1 VEGTIIY
8 PTIKKI
14 WALGCSGKEKRELL
28 SSRWKTKGLML
39 TKPVGLELWGYSKI
53 NGQKIWPPEDKPQ
66 RLLMETG

>member
-1 VEGTIIY
+1 
-8 PTIKKI
+8 
-14 WALGCSGKEKRELL
+14 
-28 SSRWKTKGLML
+28 ML